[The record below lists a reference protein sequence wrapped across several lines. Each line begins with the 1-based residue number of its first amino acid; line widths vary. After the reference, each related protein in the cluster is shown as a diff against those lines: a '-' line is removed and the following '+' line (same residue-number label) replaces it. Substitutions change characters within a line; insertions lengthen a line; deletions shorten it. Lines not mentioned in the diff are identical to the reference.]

1 VGKEKCG
8 ECFLKKTKFR
18 EEMKH
23 NEKSQSIQD
32 HYVGGR
38 IKVFFKKSVKPKGKG
53 IIKIKTCKPRVELKL
68 NFNNALNLWA
78 FTQHR

>member
-1 VGKEKCG
+1 MLFEK
-8 ECFLKKTKFR
+8 KKKFW

-38 IKVFFKKSVKPKGKG
+38 IKVFFKK
-53 IIKIKTCKPRVELKL
+53 CKAQGQGHYQNKDMQTKSGAQAQ
-68 NFNNALNLWA
+68 F
-78 FTQHR
+78 Q